1 MIEIGVMKNVNV
13 APCGMKNINR
23 TKETRKILG
32 IHISYNK
39 KIEDDVSFRKTIK
52 NLCNVIKLWHMKKLS
67 SEGKITI
74 FKPLAVL
81 KIVIIK
87 RTFKNLLQTFY
98 FLLIIF

>member
-1 MIEIGVMKNVNV
+1 
-13 APCGMKNINR
+13 
-23 TKETRKILG
+23 
-32 IHISYNK
+32 
-39 KIEDDVSFRKTIK
+39 
-52 NLCNVIKLWHMKKLS
+52 MKKLS